1 VSYGN
6 SASGSDWDPD
16 PAYSAGLAEENVIR
30 EFDVLQDKIDVSEIP
45 GVSGMDDL
53 TFTGND
59 QMTFVGDADGNFAV
73 AVEGVS
79 REDLEDPSNFVFN
92 SGVV

>member
-1 VSYGN
+1 
-6 SASGSDWDPD
+6 
-16 PAYSAGLAEENVIR
+16 
-30 EFDVLQDKIDVSEIP
+30 
-45 GVSGMDDL
+45 
-53 TFTGND
+53 
-59 QMTFVGDADGNFAV
+59 MTFVGDADGNFAV